1 LIKSGTEKIPCRSLS
16 FIPSQVF
23 CEASLQFFS
32 YKLFAKIALPF
43 CIPPHY
49 CIFEKKTMNE
59 IKILG
64 IRLRQ
69 QSESTLQLQNI
80 LTKHGCVIKTRLGLN
95 DTDGNEGIIILE
107 LTGSDTEIK
116 SLENELN
123 KISGLKHAAMNL

>member
-1 LIKSGTEKIPCRSLS
+1 
-16 FIPSQVF
+16 
-23 CEASLQFFS
+23 
-32 YKLFAKIALPF
+32 
-43 CIPPHY
+43 
-49 CIFEKKTMNE
+49 MNE